1 MSSAALQY
9 LDLLQRS
16 FRHEAVSAPKL
27 DQHVMLWVG
36 TSVSIAGV
44 PLLIGEGELEEI
56 IETPTTTSIPGT
68 KHWVIGLAAHKGGL
82 LPVFS
87 GDQLF
92 RGVSYSGRVRDYC
105 MVIRRP
111 GTYFA
116 ITLSDVERDL
126 KFPLE
131 QRDMAHP
138 VDPDFR
144 GFCLGGFQHED
155 KFLAV
160 LDIDKLVAD
169 SNMAN
174 ASVLQI
180 DTTEVNNDD

>member
-1 MSSAALQY
+1 MSSVALQH

-16 FRHEAVSAPKL
+16 FSHEAVSAPEP
-27 DQHVMLWVG
+27 DEHVMLWVG
-36 TSVSIAGV
+36 TSLSIAGV

-56 IETPTTTSIPGT
+56 IETPDTTSIPGT
-68 KHWVIGLAAHKGGL
+68 KPWVMGLAAHRGGL
-82 LPVFS
+82 LPVIS
-87 GDQLF
+87 GDQFF
-92 RGVSYSGRVRDYC
+92 RGLHYSGRVRDYC

-131 QRDMAHP
+131 QRDMTHP

-144 GFCLGGFQHED
+144 EFSLGGFQHGEQ
-155 KFLAV
+155 FLAV
-160 LDIDKLVAD
+160 LDIDTLVAD

-174 ASVLQI
+174 ASVSQL
-180 DTTEVNNDD
+180 DSTEVNYDD